1 MAKIVYGKYDTTEE
15 ALQAVNA
22 LKYKGA
28 NGADITILADKAD
41 RLKFTKEEPN
51 NDVDTEAATGE
62 SFMDKIASFFMLD
75 STERIEDRLIAK
87 GIDAQESERLANDV
101 ENGKIL
107 ILVDEG
113 AAGVS
118 HSELDDETP
127 NRGGLYAGRNEEKM
141 RQEKDRPE
149 TVGNM
154 SRADNLAVTDEL
166 SGTAD
171 GRMRDSSMDN
181 NDNLGENRQATDRLS
196 DTDNLRNEDTLLQ
209 DEDTQKIGA
218 VGNMNRTDDFTVTDD
233 LSVTADDR
241 LRKSTMNDNDHLD
254 RNQTFTDDTDKLR
267 NEENMSQREDR
278 QTAGM
283 VGNMSRADDLSVT
296 DDLSE
301 TKEGRNRDSNLN
313 ENDDLDKK
321 KTYPKN
327 RIDTDNL

>member
-51 NDVDTEAATGE
+51 NDVDTEAAAGE

-113 AAGVS
+113 AAGVL

-127 NRGGLYAGRNEEKM
+127 NRGGLYAARNEEKM
-141 RQEKDRPE
+141 RQEKDIPE

-154 SRADNLAVTDEL
+154 SQADNLAVTDEL

-196 DTDNLRNEDTLLQ
+196 DTDNLRSEDTMLQ
-209 DEDTQKIGA
+209 DEDTQTTGA
-218 VGNMNRTDDFTVTDD
+218 VGNMNRTDDLTVTDD

-254 RNQTFTDDTDKLR
+254 RNQPFTDDTDKLR
-267 NEENMSQREDR
+267 NEENRSQREDR
-278 QTAGM
+278 ETAGM

-296 DDLSE
+296 DDLSG
-301 TKEGRNRDSNLN
+301 TKEDRNRDSNLN